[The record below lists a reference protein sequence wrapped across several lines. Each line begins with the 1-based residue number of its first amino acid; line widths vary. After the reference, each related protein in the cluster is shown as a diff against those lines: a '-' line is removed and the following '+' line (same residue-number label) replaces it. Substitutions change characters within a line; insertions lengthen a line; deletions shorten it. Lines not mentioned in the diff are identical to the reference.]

1 MSIQEESTSLTP
13 FVRSPS
19 QELVNAATHGVGL
32 VLSVVGAVVLLACAL
47 FQDDVWRVVGCGLY
61 AATLVAVY
69 TASTMSHAALD
80 SQRRHLFR
88 TLDQGFIYLLI
99 VGTYT
104 PFALAF
110 LRTGWWPLFLG
121 LMWAVAL
128 TGFVRKVFFA
138 HRVEAVSVAGYILLG
153 WMPIFSCAALMDQ
166 APMIALWWMLIG
178 GLCYTAGTVFLVVDK
193 RAYHFHAIWHLFV
206 VAGSAWHFFAILFF
220 VARMA

>member
-110 LRTGWWPLFLG
+110 LRTGW
-121 LMWAVAL
+121 
-128 TGFVRKVFFA
+128 
-138 HRVEAVSVAGYILLG
+138 
-153 WMPIFSCAALMDQ
+153 
-166 APMIALWWMLIG
+166 
-178 GLCYTAGTVFLVVDK
+178 
-193 RAYHFHAIWHLFV
+193 
-206 VAGSAWHFFAILFF
+206 
-220 VARMA
+220 